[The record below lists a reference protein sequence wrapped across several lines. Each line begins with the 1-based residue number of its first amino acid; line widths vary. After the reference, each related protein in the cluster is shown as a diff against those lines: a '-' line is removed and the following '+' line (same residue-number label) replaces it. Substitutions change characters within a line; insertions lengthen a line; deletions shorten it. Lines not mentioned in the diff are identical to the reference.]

1 VTAHY
6 ERLSFLDNS
15 FLALETR
22 TTHFHVG
29 SVMIFEAGTLRTPE
43 GGIDVA
49 RIKAHFDSKLHLVP
63 RYRQRL
69 AWVPVEQYPVWVD
82 DEHFNIDYHVRH
94 IALPRP
100 GTDEQLKRIAGRLMS
115 QQLDRDKPLWE
126 IIILEGLEG
135 DRFAMISK
143 IHHAMIDGVS
153 GVDLM
158 AVLLNMVPTEEL
170 ESGPAYEP
178 RTAPNG
184 TELVVRETTRRIT
197 ETTAKILGVRGIV
210 GDAARIGAETV
221 HRVRAMAAS
230 LSSGWLVPTGRSP
243 LNGPVGPNRR
253 FDWLDVP
260 LDEIKAIKNA
270 FGGTVNDA
278 ILAIVAGGV
287 RHFFL
292 EYRSM
297 TPDELEDL
305 DFRVMAPVSVRAEG
319 QAGTM
324 GNQVAMWLV
333 SMPVGEPDPGRRF
346 EIVAEETTRL
356 KETDQ
361 ALGAASLVRLSAGAP
376 ATLVALGARLATNA
390 RPFNMTVTNVPGPQ
404 FPLYML
410 TSRLDVTYPL
420 VPLWESHGVGIAL
433 FSYLGAVSWG
443 LNADYDV
450 VEDVSDLAASLQ
462 FATAELLAAAVAHVA
477 EFEANKKN
485 EKTASR
491 RSKSP
496 TEKASGN
503 GGSKTRKRAKKRPP
517 MGTR

>member
-22 TTHFHVG
+22 STHFHVG
-29 SVMIFEAGTLRTPE
+29 SVMIFEAGTLKTPG
-43 GGIDVA
+43 GGIDIA
-49 RIKAHFDSKLHLVP
+49 RIKEHFDAKLHLVP

-69 AWVPVEQYPVWVD
+69 AWVPLERYPVWVD
-82 DEHFNIDYHVRH
+82 DEHFNIDYHVGH

-100 GTDEQLKRIAGRLMS
+100 GSDEQLKRIAGRLMS

-126 IIILEGLEG
+126 MIIVEGLEG
-135 DRFAMISK
+135 DRFAMVSK
-143 IHHAMIDGVS
+143 IHHAMIDGVA

-158 AVLLNMVPTEEL
+158 AVLLNMVPTDEL
-170 ESGPAYEP
+170 ESGPPFEP
-178 RTAPNG
+178 RTVPNG

-197 ETTAKILGVRGIV
+197 ETAAKILGVRGMLS
-210 GDAARIGAETV
+210 DAARIGSDTA

-230 LSSGWLVPTGRSP
+230 LSSGWLTPTGRSP
-243 LNGPVGPNRR
+243 INGPVGPNRR
-253 FDWLDVP
+253 FDWLNVP
-260 LDEIKAIKNA
+260 LDEIKAIKNS

-287 RHFFL
+287 RHFFV
-292 EYRSM
+292 EYRGM
-297 TPDELEDL
+297 TIDEVAEL
-305 DFRVMAPVSVRAEG
+305 DFRVMAPVSVRAES
-319 QAGTM
+319 QAGSL

-333 SMPVGEPDPGRRF
+333 PMPVGEPDPARRF
-346 EIVAEETTRL
+346 AIVAEETAEL

-376 ATLVALGARLATNA
+376 ATLVALGARLASSV
-390 RPFNMTVTNVPGPQ
+390 RPFNVTVTNVPGPQ

-410 TSRLDVTYPL
+410 TSRLEVTYPL

-433 FSYLGAVSWG
+433 FSYLGVVSWG
-443 LNADYDV
+443 FNADYDV
-450 VEDVSDLAASLQ
+450 VEDVADLATSMQ
-462 FATAELLAAAVAHVA
+462 FATAELLAAAEKHVIEIAAKAAKAA
-477 EFEANKKN
+477 E
-485 EKTASR
+485 EKTA
-491 RSKSP
+491 P
-496 TEKASGN
+496 EDDVSGN
-503 GGSKTRKRAKKRPP
+503 GDATKRKAKKRPP